1 MRLSSLYM
9 LLGAA
14 AIVRAADPLLT
25 EEDDDE
31 EYKKPIITV
40 FNHQEV
46 PAMFELTPENYDSE
60 LAAHKYMMVKHYSPY
75 CHHCQAYAPT
85 FQTTYEF
92 YSTLNI
98 GSEPK
103 SKTFTE
109 NYDFKFAMINCVAY
123 FDLCAKKKITS
134 YPMTMLFKDGELVTN
149 LKGVKNM
156 TVLSNTIEDTIKT
169 DFPNSRPD
177 QLALPEAGATESPD
191 YKGSSDQSPAKLGSD
206 GKISD
211 NTDTQAELK
220 DSKADSPKTETTSST
235 PASSTPLDSEPIKSD
250 VTSKP
255 VSNAI
260 AVIDPPKPTG
270 PLPNR
275 NGLSVS
281 LDTLA
286 FMNQV
291 VATRDAWFIK
301 FYAPWCHHCQAMAPN
316 WMQLAKG
323 MKDRLNIGEVN
334 CEKESRLCSDMKL
347 DGYPTML
354 FFQGGQRVE
363 YDGLR
368 GLGDLTQYA
377 ERALE
382 ASSGVPDLDLA
393 GFEKLEE
400 KEDVIFVYFYDF
412 ATTKEDMEA
421 LNRLPLSLINRA
433 RVVKTNDPAMFKRF
447 KITTWPR
454 LIVSR
459 EGHPT
464 YYTPLTPG
472 EMRDVRG
479 MLNWMKSVWLPIMP
493 ELTASNAREIMDG
506 KIVVLG
512 VLNREDQESFISA
525 VREMKSAANEWME
538 KQIQLFQL
546 ERQELRDAKQLRI
559 EEAEDRNDERALRNA
574 KNIRISMDMSNHK
587 QVTFA
592 WVDIIF
598 WQRWLRTTYGIDI
611 KNGDR
616 VIINDEDNRRYWDT
630 TITGNNIVPS
640 RTSIL
645 ETITK
650 VTTSPPLI
658 KPKYTVGNVQKVFYQ
673 LKLTFKEHPYLSFF
687 AVVASLIGLAS
698 WYRGRGHSLA
708 GRARSMS
715 LAAEVGKAR
724 ADGLLGASAGA
735 SADGGK
741 QD

>member
-1 MRLSSLYM
+1 MRLLPLYM
-9 LLGAA
+9 LLGATALARA
-14 AIVRAADPLLT
+14 AGVADPLLENEEE
-25 EEDDDE
+25 EEDD
-31 EYKKPIITV
+31 EYQKPVMTV

-46 PAMFELTPENYDSE
+46 PPMFELTPENYDLE
-60 LAAHKYMMVKHYSPY
+60 VATHKYMLVKHYSPY
-75 CHHCQAYAPT
+75 CHHCQAYAPA
-85 FQTTYEF
+85 FQTTYE
-92 YSTLNI
+92 YYWTT
-98 GSEPK
+98 K
-103 SKTFTE
+103 SFTE
-109 NYDFKFAMINCVAY
+109 TYDFKFAMINCVAY
-123 FDLCAKKKITS
+123 FDLCAKKKVTS
-134 YPMTMLFKDGELVTN
+134 YPLTMLYKNGELAN
-149 LKGVKNM
+149 NIKGVKNV
-156 TVLSNTIEDTIKT
+156 TYLSNAIEEILSA
-169 DFPNSRPD
+169 DFPDTRPA
-177 QLALPEAGATESPD
+177 QLALPEAGDAESPD
-191 YKGSSDQSPAKLGSD
+191 YKAGSQEVLNNPASEDKT
-206 GKISD
+206 
-211 NTDTQAELK
+211 TDSQ
-220 DSKADSPKTETTSST
+220 DSKIDSSKPVLVVS
-235 PASSTPLDSEPIKSD
+235 DPIKSND
-250 VTSKP
+250 VSKP
-255 VSNAI
+255 ASNAV
-260 AVIDPPKPTG
+260 AVISPSKPAG

-281 LDTLA
+281 LDA
-286 FMNQV
+286 MSFANQV
-291 VATRDAWFIK
+291 VATREPWFIK

-316 WMQLAKG
+316 WMQLAKN
-323 MKDRLNIGEVN
+323 MKDRLNVGEVN
-334 CEKESRLCSDMKL
+334 CEKESHLCSDIKL

-382 ASSGVPDLDLA
+382 ASTGVPDLDLA
-393 GFEKLEE
+393 AFEKLEE

-433 RVVKTNDPAMFKRF
+433 RVVKTNDPAMYKRF
-447 KITTWPR
+447 KVTTWPR
-454 LIVSR
+454 LVVSR

-472 EMRDVRG
+472 EMRDVRS

-512 VLNREDQESFISA
+512 VLNREDQESFIGA

-559 EEAEDRNDERALRNA
+559 EEAEDRDDQRALRNA
-574 KNIRISMDMSNHK
+574 KNIRISMDMSSRK

-650 VTTSPPLI
+650 VTASPPLI
-658 KPKYTVGNVQKVFYQ
+658 SPKYTVGNVQKIFYQ
-673 LKLTFKEHPYLSFF
+673 LKVTFGEHPYLS
-687 AVVASLIGLAS
+687 ALAIIASFIGMVS

-724 ADGLLGASAGA
+724 SEGSGLLGSAMGGG
-735 SADGGK
+735 SETVGGK